1 MGESAA
7 MAQGALAAA
16 AKEAQGD
23 SMTENRTAD
32 KNTRAD
38 EENRAG
44 KDRRDRDGR
53 SIDARDQNRRAQSR
67 ENQNGKA
74 QSREDQGA
82 GTGAG
87 GETANAKRTGIGEA
101 ERYLDEIP
109 RFSVRKHSL
118 DDIRA
123 MMEVL
128 GLSQDGVRFIH
139 VAGTNG
145 KGSVCA
151 FLASVLR
158 EAGEHTAVFTSPHL
172 VSVRERFCFDGQEAE
187 PEEFLRA
194 FCRVAD
200 GIDALKERGLSHPSY
215 FEFLFLMFLAML
227 EERPGFT
234 AVVETGLGGRLDAT
248 NVVENPAVCVIT
260 SISLD
265 HMEYL
270 GNTVEQIAGEKAGI
284 IKPGIPVIY
293 DGTDERAAAVIAAKA
308 GELGSPAYS
317 VGEESFCGLRR
328 EKGHLFLTEKRET
341 SGAGCSFP
349 EPDPEDEL
357 EIPFAARYQAVNAML
372 AVRAAELLEIPREAV
387 KRGIR
392 RASWPGRME
401 EIAPGV
407 YLDGAHN
414 EGGIR
419 AFARAASELSGK
431 QKILLFAVVSDKEY
445 EEMADILLRE
455 FAPDVLILT
464 QISYRRGL
472 DIGDLERAAVRAAKK
487 AGGGPRLL
495 VRPSV
500 EEAFALALEEKG
512 EEDTVF
518 CAGSLYLIGEIK
530 DVIRRNHYG
539 ERQQYHD

>member
-1 MGESAA
+1 MAGE
-7 MAQGALAAA
+7 
-16 AKEAQGD
+16 K
-23 SMTENRTAD
+23 TTD
-32 KNTRAD
+32 KN
-38 EENRAG
+38 
-44 KDRRDRDGR
+44 
-53 SIDARDQNRRAQSR
+53 
-67 ENQNGKA
+67 
-74 QSREDQGA
+74 
-82 GTGAG
+82 TGAG
-87 GETANAKRTGIGEA
+87 GKGRADRETCTDTGTAEAGWAELREA

-109 RFSVRKHSL
+109 RFSPRKHSL
-118 DDIRA
+118 DDIQA
-123 MMEVL
+123 MMDVL
-128 GLSQDGVRFIH
+128 GLSLDGVRLIH

-187 PEEFLRA
+187 PGEFLSA

-200 GIDALKERGLSHPSY
+200 GLDALRERGLTHPSY

-227 EERPGFT
+227 EGRPGFT

-248 NVVENPAVCVIT
+248 NVVKSPAACVIT

-270 GNTVEQIAGEKAGI
+270 GNTVEQIAAEKAGI
-284 IKPGIPVIY
+284 IKPGVPVIY
-293 DGTDERAAAVIAAKA
+293 DCTDGRAAAVIAARA
-308 GELGSPAYS
+308 EELNCPAFP

-328 EKGHLFLTEKRET
+328 EKGRLFLAKNREA
-341 SGAGCSFP
+341 SGSAPAISKADS
-349 EPDPEDEL
+349 EYTL

-372 AVRAAELLEIPREAV
+372 AVRAAELLGISWEAV
-387 KRGIR
+387 KRGIG

-419 AFARAASELSGK
+419 AFAQAASELSRGRR
-431 QKILLFAVVSDKEY
+431 ILLFAVVSDKEY
-445 EEMADILLRE
+445 GEMADILLRE

-464 QISYRRGL
+464 QISCRRGL
-472 DIGDLERAAVRAAKK
+472 DIGALEKAAAEAARR
-487 AGGGPRLL
+487 AGGGPQLL
-495 VRPSV
+495 IRPSV

-512 EEDTVF
+512 QGDTVF

-539 ERQQYHD
+539 EG